1 MQNISNVATPNV
13 AFFRIVNTAT
23 KASGKV
29 DAQMTER
36 GFTEMTFTSPKK
48 GGTLSEAAWET
59 MRQDAAA
66 NACNLKGKPLLDR
79 AQKAA
84 FKLDKVSFNALQKRS
99 TEAVKEARQADRTA
113 AGQLVGRWI
122 GELKA
127 KAKLND
133 QRNAGDVSKTPHRV
147 KPLQE
152 RVNIHV
158 NKALGQIMANADKTD
173 PDHLKNQAKVVELL
187 KDLAK
192 LTKAPTKSVSH

>member
-1 MQNISNVATPNV
+1 MTISNVATPDV
-13 AFFRIVNTAT
+13 AFFRIVNNAT

-29 DAQMTER
+29 MDAIRKNEY
-36 GFTEMTFTSPKK
+36 TEMTFTSPKS
-48 GGTLSEAAWET
+48 GGTLSPEAWET
-59 MRQDAAA
+59 MRQRVAAY
-66 NACNLKGKPLLDR
+66 ACREDTKPLLDR

-84 FKLDKVSFNALQKRS
+84 FKLDRVSFNALQKRS

-113 AGQLVGRWI
+113 AGRIVGTFI

-127 KAKLND
+127 KARVSD
-133 QRNAGDVSKTPHRV
+133 QRKAGVVAKPSHRV

-192 LTKAPTKSVSH
+192 LTKAPAKSVSH